1 MKFKTY
7 AMFALLPMTLLFT
20 SCSKDIEEY
29 NKPAIYWY
37 SKITQS
43 VSGGDLEKADGYY
56 SSLQGEHIG
65 SPLLPEATMILAIA
79 HMYHEEYLLSE
90 YFLDEYIKRYA
101 TPNEKEEA
109 EFLKIKAKYKAL
121 PHPRRDQALIED
133 AIAEGEKFKLN
144 YPDSMYAE
152 VVNTMLV
159 RLYLAQYV
167 LNEEISDLY
176 ERLDKPKSAEY
187 YRGINPQPWIASSE
201 VDRAV
206 APWYRA
212 WFEGDGTSS
221 WYDFMIPDTKSVVSR
236 NSISEED
243 EDKASD
249 VDEQEQQTSQEVKEE
264 DSSSWYDVLNPFSK
278 SDETK
283 EQDLEIKDQK
293 ESDDSSWYDFLNPFS
308 DSANLKKEMTH
319 EA

>member
-1 MKFKTY
+1 MKFKIY
-7 AMFALLPMTLLFT
+7 AMLVLLPIILLFT
-20 SCSKDIEEY
+20 SCSKEIEEY
-29 NKPAIYWY
+29 NKPAMYWY

-43 VSGGDLEKADGYY
+43 VSNGDLERADGYY

-65 SPLLPEATMILAIA
+65 SLLLPEATMILALA
-79 HMYHEEYLLSE
+79 HMHHEEYLLSE

-121 PHPRRDQALIED
+121 PNPRRDQALIDD
-133 AIAEGEKFKLN
+133 AIAEGERFKLN
-144 YPDSMYAE
+144 YPDSMYVE
-152 VVNTMLV
+152 VINTMLV

-167 LNEEISDLY
+167 LNEEITDLY

-187 YRGINPQPWIASSE
+187 YRSINPQPWIASSE

-221 WYDFMIPDTKSVVSR
+221 WYDFMVPDTKSVVSR

-243 EDKASD
+243 EAEKIEQPPQQPD
-249 VDEQEQQTSQEVKEE
+249 VSEEKE
-264 DSSSWYDVLNPFSK
+264 DDNSSWYDFLNPFSK
-278 SDETK
+278 SDDIK
-283 EQDLEIKDQK
+283 ENDLEIKEQK
-293 ESDDSSWYDFLNPFS
+293 EGDDSSWYDFLNPFS
-308 DSANLKKEMTH
+308 DSRYLKKEITH

>member
-7 AMFALLPMTLLFT
+7 AMFALLPVTLLFT
-20 SCSKDIEEY
+20 SCSKEIEEY
-29 NKPAIYWY
+29 NKPAMYWY

-43 VSGGDLEKADGYY
+43 VSNGDLERADSYY

-65 SPLLPEATMILAIA
+65 SPLLPEATIILALA
-79 HMYHEEYLLSE
+79 HMHHEEYLLSE

-121 PHPRRDQALIED
+121 PNPRRDQALIDD

-144 YPDSMYAE
+144 YPDSMYVE

-187 YRGINPQPWIASSE
+187 YRCINPQPWIASSE

-236 NSISEED
+236 NSISEE
-243 EDKASD
+243 EEIET
-249 VDEQEQQTSQEVKEE
+249 VEQPQEVAEPEKEE
-264 DSSSWYDVLNPFSK
+264 NDGSSWYDILNPFSK
-278 SDETK
+278 NDKIK
-283 EQDLEIKDQK
+283 EQDLEIKEQK

-308 DSANLKKEMTH
+308 DSTDLKKEMTH

>member
-7 AMFALLPMTLLFT
+7 AMLALLSMTLLFT
-20 SCSKDIEEY
+20 GCSKEIEEY
-29 NKPAIYWY
+29 NKPAMYWY

-43 VSGGDLEKADGYY
+43 VSNGDLERADSYY

-65 SPLLPEATMILAIA
+65 SPLLPEATMILALA
-79 HMYHEEYLLSE
+79 HMQHEEYLLSE

-121 PHPRRDQALIED
+121 PHPRRDQALIDD
-133 AIAEGEKFKLN
+133 AIVEGERFKLN
-144 YPDSMYAE
+144 YPGSMYAE

-167 LNEEISDLY
+167 LNEEITDLY

-187 YRGINPQPWIASSE
+187 YRSINPQPWIASSE

-243 EDKASD
+243 VQGES
-249 VDEQEQQTSQEVKEE
+249 
-264 DSSSWYDVLNPFSK
+264 N
-278 SDETK
+278 ETK
-283 EQDLEIKDQK
+283 
-293 ESDDSSWYDFLNPFS
+293 
-308 DSANLKKEMTH
+308 
-319 EA
+319 

>member
-1 MKFKTY
+1 MKFKIY
-7 AMFALLPMTLLFT
+7 SIVVLLPLSLLFT
-20 SCSKDIEEY
+20 SCSKEIEEY
-29 NKPAIYWY
+29 NKPAMYWY

-43 VSGGDLEKADGYY
+43 VSNGDLERADGYY

-65 SPLLPEATMILAIA
+65 SPLLPEATMILALA
-79 HMYHEEYLLSE
+79 HMQHEEYLLSE

-121 PHPRRDQALIED
+121 PHPRRDQALIDD

-144 YPDSMYAE
+144 YPDSMYVE
-152 VVNTMLV
+152 VINTMLV

-176 ERLDKPKSAEY
+176 ERLDKPKSADY
-187 YRGINPQPWIASSE
+187 YKSINPQPWISSSE

-243 EDKASD
+243 ETEKIEQPQQPD
-249 VDEQEQQTSQEVKEE
+249 VPEEKE
-264 DSSSWYDVLNPFSK
+264 DNGSSWYDFLNPFSSAK
-278 SDETK
+278 KTK
-283 EQDLEIKDQK
+283 EQDLEIKEQDK
-293 ESDDSSWYDFLNPFS
+293 SDDSSWYDFLNPFS
-308 DSANLKKEMTH
+308 DNTDLKKEATH

>member
-7 AMFALLPMTLLFT
+7 AMLALLSTTLFFT
-20 SCSKDIEEY
+20 GCSKEIEEY
-29 NKPAIYWY
+29 NKPAMYWY

-43 VSGGDLEKADGYY
+43 VSNGDLERADSYY

-65 SPLLPEATMILAIA
+65 SPLLPEATMILALA
-79 HMYHEEYLLSE
+79 HMQHEEYLLSE

-121 PHPRRDQALIED
+121 PHPRRDQALIDD
-133 AIAEGEKFKLN
+133 AIAEGKKFKLN
-144 YPDSMYAE
+144 YPNSMYVE

-176 ERLDKPKSAEY
+176 DRLDKPKSAEY
-187 YRGINPQPWIASSE
+187 YRSINPQPWIASSE
-201 VDRAV
+201 VDKAV

-236 NSISEED
+236 NSISEE
-243 EDKASD
+243 EEAEI
-249 VDEQEQQTSQEVKEE
+249 VEQPQEVVEPQKEE
-264 DSSSWYDVLNPFSK
+264 G
-278 SDETK
+278 
-283 EQDLEIKDQK
+283 
-293 ESDDSSWYDFLNPFS
+293 DDSSWYDFLNPFS
-308 DSANLKKEMTH
+308 DSRNINNERGSY